1 MRAYLEA
8 IDTGPKRRGRRRTPE
23 SVAKQIAQVD
33 ERLRDARGLDKLN
46 LLKER
51 RDLEAARA
59 HLVPAAD
66 HGALERDFV
75 RVARRYGERRGID
88 YSIWREAGVSASVLT
103 RAKVPRTRLTNSRRQ
118 SAAR

>member
-1 MRAYLEA
+1 MRAYLDA

-59 HLVPAAD
+59 HLRPAAD

-75 RVARRYGERRGID
+75 KVARRYGERRGID

-103 RAKVPRTRLTNSRRQ
+103 RAKVPRTRLTNSRKPG
-118 SAAR
+118 AAG

>member
-1 MRAYLEA
+1 MRAYLEV
-8 IDTGPKRRGRRRTPE
+8 IDTGPKRPGRRRTPE
-23 SVAKQIAQVD
+23 SLSKQIAQVS
-33 ERLRDARGLDKLN
+33 ERLRGARGLDKLN

-59 HLVPAAD
+59 KLVPASD

-88 YSIWREAGVSASVLT
+88 YSIWREAGVPAAVLT
-103 RAKVPRTRLTNSRRQ
+103 KARVPRTRLANGR
-118 SAAR
+118 SAAAT